1 MHMKPLMALA
11 GAIGLAAALGGC
23 VTAVEQR
30 AMDEERCRSY
40 GFRQGEGFANCLLQ
54 VDLDR
59 SAARRARLEAS
70 GFYGPSF
77 GPWPYR
83 RW

>member
-1 MHMKPLMALA
+1 MRATWLIAL
-11 GAIGLAAALGGC
+11 GLAAALGGC
-23 VTAVEQR
+23 RTAAEQR
-30 AMDEERCRSY
+30 SSEEARGGSY
-40 GFRQGEGFANCLLQ
+40 GVKPGAEGFANCLME

-59 SAARRARLEAS
+59 SASRRARLEAS
-70 GFYGPSF
+70 GFYGPYW

>member
-1 MHMKPLMALA
+1 MKSFLMAFVLVSA
-11 GAIGLAAALGGC
+11 GAAGVAGLSFGVPDSLTKGLPRLGAG
-23 VTAVEQR
+23 T
-30 AMDEERCRSY
+30 DN
-40 GFRQGEGFANCLLQ
+40 FANCLME

-59 SAARRARLEAS
+59 SASRRARLEAS
-70 GFYGPSF
+70 GFYGPYW

>member
-1 MHMKPLMALA
+1 MRARWLIAL
-11 GAIGLAAALGGC
+11 GLAATLGGC
-23 VTAVEQR
+23 MTAAEQR
-30 AMDEERCRSY
+30 VVDEERCRSY
-40 GFRQGEGFANCLLQ
+40 GFRKGAESFANCLME

-59 SAARRARLEAS
+59 SASRRARLETS
-70 GFYGPSF
+70 GFYGPYW

>member
-1 MHMKPLMALA
+1 MRAIWLIAL
-11 GAIGLAAALGGC
+11 GLAAALGGC
-23 VTAVEQR
+23 MTAAEQR
-30 AMDEERCRSY
+30 SADEARCRSY
-40 GFRQGEGFANCLLQ
+40 GFKPGAESFANCLME

-59 SAARRARLEAS
+59 SASRRARLEAS
-70 GFYGPSF
+70 GFYGPYW